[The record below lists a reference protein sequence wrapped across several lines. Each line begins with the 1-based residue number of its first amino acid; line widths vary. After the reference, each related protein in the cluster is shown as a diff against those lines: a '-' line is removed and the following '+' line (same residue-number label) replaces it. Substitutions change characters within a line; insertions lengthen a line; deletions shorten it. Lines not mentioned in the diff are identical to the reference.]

1 MKARIRAALIKR
13 MGQVLDPA
21 CCAEIELELLATE
34 DLSID
39 PAQFGAVQCGRL
51 TFKAERFA
59 DILPELHELHRP
71 HWLETEKHRHG
82 LAMDPD
88 YDAMAA
94 QERAGQMLQFT
105 ARHCDSLVGNVRLY
119 IRTSMHTKTLYAVED
134 TLYLRHEYRVGR
146 NALRFMQYAEACLKS
161 IGVREV
167 RIDSKN
173 TAPAGAMLMKYMGYQ
188 PVSTQYV
195 KFLED

>member
-59 DILPELHELHRP
+59 DILPELHELHKV
-71 HWLETEKHRHG
+71 HWTETEKHRHG
-82 LAMDPD
+82 LAMNPD

-94 QERAGQMLQFT
+94 QERAGQMVQFT
-105 ARHCDSLVGNVRLY
+105 ARDCQSLVGNLRLY
-119 IRTSMHTKTLYAVED
+119 VRRSMHTQTLYAQED
-134 TLYLRHEYRVGR
+134 TLYLLHDYRAGR
-146 NALRFMQYAEACLKS
+146 NALRFLQYAEACLRA
-161 IGVREV
+161 IGVREI
-167 RIDSKN
+167 RADSKN
-173 TAPAGAMLMKYMGYQ
+173 TAPAVAMLMKHMGYQ

>member
-1 MKARIRAALIKR
+1 MKSRIRAALIKR

-59 DILPELHELHRP
+59 DILPELHELHKV
-71 HWLETEKHRHG
+71 HWTETEKHRHG
-82 LAMDPD
+82 LAMNPD

-94 QERAGQMLQFT
+94 QERAGQMLLFT
-105 ARHCDSLVGNVRLY
+105 ARDCDSLVGNLRLY
-119 IRTSMHTKTLYAVED
+119 IRTSMHTQTLYAAED
-134 TLYLRHEYRVGR
+134 TLYLRPEYRAGR
-146 NALRFMQYAEACLKS
+146 NALRFLQYAEACLRA
-161 IGVREV
+161 IGVREI
-167 RIDSKN
+167 RTSTKN
-173 TAPAGAMLMKYMGYQ
+173 TAPAGALLMKHMGYQ
-188 PVSTQYV
+188 PVSTLYV
-195 KFLED
+195 KLLED

>member
-59 DILPELHELHRP
+59 DILPELHELHKV
-71 HWLETEKHRHG
+71 HWTETEKHRHG
-82 LAMDPD
+82 LAMNPD
-88 YDAMAA
+88 YDGMAA
-94 QERAGQMLQFT
+94 QELAGQMVQFT
-105 ARHCDSLVGNVRLY
+105 ARHETRLVGNLRMYV
-119 IRTSMHTKTLYAVED
+119 RTSMHTQTLYALED
-134 TLYLRHEYRVGR
+134 TLYLTPDYRGGR
-146 NALRFMQYAEACLKS
+146 NALRFMEYVERALKR
-161 IGVREV
+161 IGVREI
-167 RIDSKN
+167 RADTKN
-173 TAPAGAMLMKYMGYQ
+173 TAPAGALLMKHMGYQ
-188 PVSTQYV
+188 AVATQYV